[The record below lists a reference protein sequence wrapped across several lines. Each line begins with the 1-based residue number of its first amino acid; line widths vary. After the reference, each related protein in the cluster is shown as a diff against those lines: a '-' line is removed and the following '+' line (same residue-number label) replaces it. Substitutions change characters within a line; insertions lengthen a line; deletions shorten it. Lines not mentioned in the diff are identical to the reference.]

1 MIKILFIRVPSD
13 EMYDEVFTFLQKKVS
28 AECFD
33 EARGFRH
40 KGVAIRRMLGETL
53 VGLALERYW
62 GLLLGSYRIAR
73 GEKGKPFIADRE
85 NIFFNISHSGDYV
98 VCAVSDSEIGVDIEK
113 RSRARMEVAGRFFH
127 KQEVRALEAVSGD
140 ERDRMFYDYW
150 SVKESFLK
158 YIGTGL
164 TRPLNSFVVR
174 FGENGISLQE
184 GNKILPLHVYP
195 CEVDAGYACYV
206 CSGQEQLPGIREVL
220 LEELLRG
227 GVSKHSSSL

>member
-13 EMYDEVFTFLQKKVS
+13 EMYDEVFTSLQKKVS

-62 GLLLGSYRIAR
+62 GLLWGNYRIAR
-73 GEKGKPFIADRE
+73 GEKGKPFIADKE

-98 VCAVSDSEIGVDIEK
+98 VCAVSDREIGVDIEK
-113 RSRARMEVAGRFFH
+113 RAKARMEVAGRFFH
-127 KQEVRALEAVSGD
+127 KQEVQALKVVSGD
-140 ERDRMFYDYW
+140 ELNKLFYDYW

-164 TRPLNSFVVR
+164 TRPLNSFLVQ
-174 FGENGISLQE
+174 FSTGGINLYEGEKKLSLYV
-184 GNKILPLHVYP
+184 HP
-195 CEVDAGYACYV
+195 CSVDSGYACYV
-206 CSGQEQLPGIREVL
+206 CSECDEEPEMYDVTIQEVM
-220 LEELLRG
+220 
-227 GVSKHSSSL
+227 S

>member
-13 EMYDEVFTFLQKKVS
+13 EIYDNVFTFLQEKVS
-28 AECFD
+28 VECWD

-40 KGVAIRRMLGETL
+40 KGVAIRRILGEAL
-53 VGLALERYW
+53 VGFALKKYW
-62 GLLLGSYRIAR
+62 DLPLGSYRIAR

-113 RSRARMEVAGRFFH
+113 RAKARMEVAGRFFH
-127 KQEVRALEAVSGD
+127 EREVRMLEEVSGNEQD
-140 ERDRMFYDYW
+140 KLFYDYW

-164 TRPLNSFVVR
+164 TRPLNSFVVQFLGKR
-174 FGENGISLQE
+174 ISLYE
-184 GNKILPLHVYP
+184 GANELPLCVTSCP
-195 CEVDAGYACYV
+195 VDPGYACYV
-206 CSGQEQLPGIREVL
+206 CGEYECLPEVHEVIW
-220 LEELLRG
+220 EEIARCQ
-227 GVSKHSSSL
+227 

>member
-13 EMYDEVFTFLQKKVS
+13 EMYDEVFTSLQKKVS

-62 GLLLGSYRIAR
+62 GLLLGNYRIAR
-73 GEKGKPFIADRE
+73 GEKGKPFIADKE

-98 VCAVSDSEIGVDIEK
+98 VCAVSDREIGVDIEK
-113 RSRARMEVAGRFFH
+113 RAKARMEVAGRFFH
-127 KQEVRALEAVSGD
+127 KQEVQALKAVSGD
-140 ERDRMFYDYW
+140 ELNKLFYDYW

-164 TRPLNSFVVR
+164 TRPLNSFLVQ
-174 FGENGISLQE
+174 FSTGGINLYEGEKKLSLYV
-184 GNKILPLHVYP
+184 HP
-195 CEVDAGYACYV
+195 CPVDSGYACYV
-206 CSGQEQLPGIREVL
+206 CSECDEEPEMYDVTIQEVM
-220 LEELLRG
+220 
-227 GVSKHSSSL
+227 S